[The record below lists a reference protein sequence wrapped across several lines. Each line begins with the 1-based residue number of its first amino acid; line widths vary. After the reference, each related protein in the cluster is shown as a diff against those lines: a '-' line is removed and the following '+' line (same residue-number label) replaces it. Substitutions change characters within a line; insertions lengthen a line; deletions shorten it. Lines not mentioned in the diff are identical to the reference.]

1 MLEKKNKQNILF
13 GINFQGIRKAGTLI
27 GSAIAGK
34 DYDYTKGNIYK
45 AIILL
50 AIPMVLEMFMES
62 LFAIMD
68 IYFVSQLGS
77 EAVAIVGLTESISTV
92 IYAIGIGIA
101 VAATA
106 MISRRIGE
114 KRPIRASLAAFQVIL
129 ATTIMSLP
137 IALTGLLFPENL
149 LLIMGASEQSASD
162 MHMYT
167 MLIMVS
173 APIIMILFAANAI
186 FRSAGNAV
194 TAMKVLIFA
203 NVLNIILDPILI
215 FGFGPIPAMGLKGAA
230 IATIIG
236 RSLAVG
242 WQFYVLFKG
251 TSIIKITRRMVRF
264 SLKSILKVYK
274 LAAGVTGQY
283 LIGTASWIGL
293 MRIMAEFG
301 SDILAAYTIAIRIMI
316 FFLLPAVGI
325 GNAAATLL
333 GQNLGAKNPDRA
345 EKSVWR
351 SAYINMIFMTSCG
364 IVLMV
369 FPKEVIGIFTEDP
382 AVLLPGAV
390 GLQLVSGGMILYAL
404 GMVLLNSINAAGD
417 TARPTWFSFIAFW
430 MVEIP
435 AAWFLSR
442 QPEIQQNG
450 IYYAILLGE
459 AVLTAIAFWWFRKGK
474 WKEVEV

>member
-1 MLEKKNKQNILF
+1 MLPKKHAQNIIF
-13 GINFQGIRKAGTLI
+13 GINFQGIRKAGSLI
-27 GSAIAGK
+27 GSAISGK
-34 DYDYTKGNIYK
+34 EYDYTKGNIMK
-45 AIILL
+45 AIFLL

-68 IYFVSQLGS
+68 IFFVSKLGS
-77 EAVAIVGLTESISTV
+77 EAVAVVGLTESISTL

-129 ATTIMSLP
+129 ATIIMSIPL
-137 IALTGLLFPENL
+137 ALGGILFSEDLLTL
-149 LLIMGASEQSASD
+149 MGATKDAAAE

-167 MLIMVS
+167 YLIMAS

-194 TAMKVLIFA
+194 ISMKVLIFA
-203 NVLNIILDPILI
+203 NALNIILDPILI
-215 FGFGPIPAMGLKGAA
+215 FGFGPIPAMGLEGAA
-230 IATIIG
+230 LATIIG
-236 RSLAVG
+236 RSLAVL
-242 WQFYVLFKG
+242 WQFYLLFRG
-251 TSIIKITRRMVRF
+251 SSIIKITRRMMRF
-264 SLKSILKVYK
+264 SFSSVMKVYK

-301 SDILAAYTIAIRIMI
+301 SDILAGYTIAIRIMI

-325 GNAAATLL
+325 SNAAATLL
-333 GQNLGAKNPDRA
+333 GQNLGANNPKRA
-345 EKSVWR
+345 EKSVWK
-351 SAYINMIFMTSCG
+351 SAYINMIFMTTCG
-364 IVLMV
+364 IVLFI
-369 FPKEVIGIFTEDP
+369 FPKNIIGIFTDDLS
-382 AVLLPGAV
+382 VLIPGAI
-390 GLQLVSGGMILYAL
+390 GLQLVSAGMVVYGM
-404 GMVLLNSINAAGD
+404 GMVLLNAINAAGD

-430 MVEIP
+430 IVEIP
-435 AAWFLSR
+435 IAWWLTR

-450 IYYAILLGE
+450 VYYGILIGE
-459 AVLTAIAFWWFRKGK
+459 AVLAAIAFWWFKKGK
-474 WKEVEV
+474 WKEVKV